1 MSTRKRRPNTIQKE
15 RVKDTRNHTKRN
27 SSEASNIQERKGVSN
42 PQLRKKNCENAPVY
56 NNRNNGLY
64 YYELLESL
72 DSSQSQRKDLCLTNP
87 FFIVNFYSKKDR
99 KTWVLSFFL

>member
-15 RVKDTRNHTKRN
+15 RVKLPLITQRETPQKPP
-27 SSEASNIQERKGVSN
+27 NIQERKGVSN
-42 PQLRKKNCENAPVY
+42 PQPHKKNCGNAPVY

-72 DSSQSQRKDLCLTNP
+72 DSSQPQRKDLCLTNP

-99 KTWVLSFFL
+99 KT

>member
-15 RVKDTRNHTKRN
+15 RVKIPAITQRETPQKPPTFRREKVSQIPNFVKRI
-27 SSEASNIQERKGVSN
+27 AK
-42 PQLRKKNCENAPVY
+42 NAPVY

>member
-1 MSTRKRRPNTIQKE
+1 MKKNYVNEKTKTKHHQKRTS
-15 RVKDTRNHTKRN
+15 KDTRNHTKRN

-42 PQLRKKNCENAPVY
+42 PQPHKKNCGNAPVY

-72 DSSQSQRKDLCLTNP
+72 DSSQPQRKDLCLTNP

-99 KTWVLSFFL
+99 KT